1 MTKKKQQEVLSIE
14 EAPREAYAA
23 QALHLQDDDFIIRAC
38 DGDYEYVY
46 MATRKRGT
54 KNYKVV
60 EVYPGLAVLHTH
72 VRDVEAG
79 DKDLVVPGRYGS
91 IEAVIEELNAFI
103 LGDLEV
109 EPKQLKADNQNP
121 VLRLAATAGATR
133 H

>member
-1 MTKKKQQEVLSIE
+1 MTKKNQQEVFETE

-23 QALHLQDDDFIIRAC
+23 QALHLQEDDFILRAC
-38 DGDYEYVY
+38 DGDYEYVF

-54 KNYKVV
+54 KTYKIV
-60 EVYPGLAVLHTH
+60 EVYPGLAVRHTH
-72 VRDVEAG
+72 ARDVEAG

-91 IEAVIEELNAFI
+91 IEEVIEVLNDLL

-109 EPKQLKADNQNP
+109 EPKQLKADNQSR
-121 VLRLAATAGATR
+121 VLRLTATAGSTR

>member
-1 MTKKKQQEVLSIE
+1 MTKKNQQEVLSIE
-14 EAPREAYAA
+14 DAPHEAYGA

-46 MATRKRGT
+46 MATRKRGA

-60 EVYPGLAVLHTH
+60 EVYPGLAVRHTH

-79 DKDLVVPGRYGS
+79 DKALVVPGRYGS
-91 IEAVIEELNAFI
+91 IEEVIEELNAFI

-109 EPKQLKADNQNP
+109 EPKQLKADNQSR
-121 VLRLAATAGATR
+121 VLRLTATAGSTR